1 MQLTEGQ
8 VRKLESTANDI
19 RESVIEML
27 VAAGSGHTAGPL
39 GMADVFT
46 VLYFHTLHH
55 DPANPAW
62 DERDRLILSN
72 GHICPVLYATMA
84 HAGYFPI
91 AELKTLRK
99 FGSRL
104 QGHPHRQFLPALETS
119 SGPLGEGLSQAVGMA
134 IADKMDGVRN
144 GRHIYCLMSDG
155 ELEEGESWEA
165 AMLAG
170 KQALHN
176 LVALIDRN
184 NIQIDGFTEDI
195 MPLEP
200 LADKWRAW
208 NWHVIEINGHD
219 VREIAAAFDE
229 AKSIYEKP
237 TMIIAH
243 TVAGKGV
250 KEFERDYHWHGKPP
264 DRDQA
269 AMALRELR
277 SLGGR
282 IESEAD

>member
-1 MQLTEGQ
+1 
-8 VRKLESTANDI
+8 
-19 RESVIEML
+19 
-27 VAAGSGHTAGPL
+27 
-39 GMADVFT
+39 
-46 VLYFHTLHH
+46 
-55 DPANPAW
+55 
-62 DERDRLILSN
+62 
-72 GHICPVLYATMA
+72 
-84 HAGYFPI
+84 
-91 AELKTLRK
+91 
-99 FGSRL
+99 
-104 QGHPHRQFLPALETS
+104 
-119 SGPLGEGLSQAVGMA
+119 MA